1 MKTLFIQYH
10 SGMRQVITDTTEN
23 LLDFLL
29 MEIDNVEDAEII
41 EHIDKRN
48 EVKATRERLG
58 LTQQEFAEK
67 IGVARETI
75 SKWENNHF
83 VITEENKNK
92 INRLAQSE
100 NGKIHRLEDCE
111 LSVRTENC
119 LKNAGFDYL
128 EDVYICVQSEG
139 DAGLLKLKN
148 FGRRSLNETKDI
160 LKEYG
165 LV

>member
-10 SGMRQVITDTTEN
+10 SGMRQVITDTSDN

-29 MEIDNVEDAEII
+29 MEIHNVEDAEII

-48 EVKATRERLG
+48 EVKAIRERLG
-58 LTQQEFAEK
+58 LTQQQLADK

-83 VITEENKNK
+83 VITEDNQKK
-92 INRLAQSE
+92 IETLSQSKD
-100 NGKIHRLEDCE
+100 GKIHRIEDCE

-128 EDVYICVQSEG
+128 EDAYIRVQSEG
-139 DAGLLKLKN
+139 DEGLLRLKN
-148 FGRRSLNETKDI
+148 FGRKSLNEIKD
-160 LKEYG
+160 LFEEYG

>member
-1 MKTLFIQYH
+1 
-10 SGMRQVITDTTEN
+10 MRQVITDTTEN
-23 LLDFLL
+23 LLDYVL
-29 MEIDNVEDAEII
+29 MEIDNIEDAEII

-48 EVKATRERLG
+48 EVKAIRDRLG

-83 VITEENKNK
+83 VITEDNQKK
-92 INRLAQSE
+92 IERLSQSKD
-100 NGKIHRLEDCE
+100 GKIHRIEDCE

-148 FGRRSLNETKDI
+148 FGRRSLNETKDL

-165 LV
+165 LL